1 MRMEEMIANLRN
13 FDCYTNSPC
22 QYHRKRIVNRTENK
36 DILVFGFKRLNDG
49 LLVLKKP
56 FLSDNAII

>member
-1 MRMEEMIANLRN
+1 MIANLRN

-22 QYHRKRIVNRTENK
+22 QYHRKRIVNRKENK
-36 DILVFGFKRLNDG
+36 DTLVFGFKRLNDA

>member
-1 MRMEEMIANLRN
+1 MILLVS
-13 FDCYTNSPC
+13 TI
-22 QYHRKRIVNRTENK
+22 KKLIVKRTENK